1 MEHLKHASDQAGER
15 GGRCGT
21 KKKMKGESSALAFLQ
36 SQWALRSVRQL
47 FNFIQNF
54 SRHLNTDCG

>member
-15 GGRCGT
+15 GGRYGT

-36 SQWALRSVRQL
+36 SQWALVLLDSYLTLYRISL
-47 FNFIQNF
+47 SI
-54 SRHLNTDCG
+54 

>member
-1 MEHLKHASDQAGER
+1 MEHLKHASDQA

-36 SQWALRSVRQL
+36 SQWALHSVRQL

-54 SRHLNTDCG
+54 SKHLNTDCG

>member
-1 MEHLKHASDQAGER
+1 MEHLKHASDQAG
-15 GGRCGT
+15 GRCGT
-21 KKKMKGESSALAFLQ
+21 KKKMKEESSALAFLQ

-54 SRHLNTDCG
+54 SKHLNTDCG

>member
-21 KKKMKGESSALAFLQ
+21 KKKMKGESSALAFFAITMGL
-36 SQWALRSVRQL
+36 A
-47 FNFIQNF
+47 F
-54 SRHLNTDCG
+54 C